1 MSLSRDTLDA
11 RVFSLGA
18 IVGILLGLG
27 FIMLFEGALITTT
40 GTITIIL
47 GMISFMLAFGIYLDD
62 GERVAAG

>member
-11 RVFSLGA
+11 RVFSFGA

-27 FIMLFEGALITTT
+27 FIMLFEGALITTI

-47 GMISFMLAFGIYLDD
+47 GMISFMLAFGMYLDD
-62 GERVAAG
+62 GEAVAAG